1 MDSEVGKMTRGIAGL
16 LTAALFVLVCYAPAA
31 ANEPVSKAELS
42 AIRAANPWLLP
53 AEPDV
58 ELWLD
63 YRKDTEPPI
72 IENLGIPRQMG
83 ITFNPAS
90 FALFRAGR
98 AYSLEWLDETKRT
111 IELRDDTGK
120 LARHSF
126 GNGPVHGGSWYG
138 YFSAGA
144 TRWVAEF
151 DDSGRLTAEHYYY
164 LRKATDE
171 NAGEEK
177 PEEVMTA
184 ITWMYDDAFSKD
196 YPCSATIDHSSSEM
210 VFEIQFQFLNGRWMV
225 RESNYYHDGE
235 LASTA
240 AVQKKTFF

>member
-1 MDSEVGKMTRGIAGL
+1 MTRGIAGL
-16 LTAALFVLVCYAPAA
+16 LTAALLVLVCNAPAA

-42 AIRAANPWLLP
+42 AIRSANPWLLP

-72 IENLGIPRQMG
+72 IENLSIPRQLG

-90 FALFRAGR
+90 FALFRSGR
-98 AYSLEWLDETKRT
+98 DFNLEWLDETKRV

-126 GNGPVHGGSWYG
+126 GNGPVRGGSWYG

-144 TRWVAEF
+144 TRWVAEL

-184 ITWMYDDAFSKD
+184 ITWVYNGAFSSS
-196 YPCSATIDHSSSEM
+196 YPSRAAIDHSSSSM
-210 VFEIQFQFLNGRWMV
+210 VFEVEFQFLDGSWTV
-225 RESNYYHDGE
+225 KESNYYNDGE

-240 AVQKKTFF
+240 TIQRKTFF